1 MKVHEKLNT
10 HKFLKIFYLTISNL
24 VLFYCIHK
32 LFFLKNIFGI
42 PLNFLL
48 SLSCL
53 NFAVV
58 NSYESKFL
66 EKKQIWY
73 LISEWVLGFLLIS
86 IFTKLFFIRS
96 LEHQSSYWISVFIAS
111 LLGGI
116 LSVINHN
123 KTFKS
128 KTDLKKYSVYL
139 ILLTLLFP
147 LTNYLFFKFGYKR
160 IFYDLS
166 FPIIVPEIIIV
177 LMWQIFNLLNILKN
191 KPSKI

>member
-1 MKVHEKLNT
+1 M
-10 HKFLKIFYLTISNL
+10 
-24 VLFYCIHK
+24 
-32 LFFLKNIFGI
+32 
-42 PLNFLL
+42 
-48 SLSCL
+48 
-53 NFAVV
+53 

-123 KTFKS
+123 KTFNS

-147 LTNYLFFKFGYKR
+147 LTNYLFFKFGYNR

-166 FPIIVPEIIIV
+166 FPTIVPEIIIV
-177 LMWQIFNLLNILKN
+177 LMWQIFNLLNVK
-191 KPSKI
+191 KGYR